1 MFQGS
6 CKDILRKFSGCLQKI
21 SRVFKESFKC
31 ISGKFLVCFKDES
44 GKFQGWFKK
53 VLRVFLEGFKGV
65 SSMIEGCF

>member
-1 MFQGS
+1 M
-6 CKDILRKFSGCLQKI
+6 
-21 SRVFKESFKC
+21 
-31 ISGKFLVCFKDES
+31 CFKDES